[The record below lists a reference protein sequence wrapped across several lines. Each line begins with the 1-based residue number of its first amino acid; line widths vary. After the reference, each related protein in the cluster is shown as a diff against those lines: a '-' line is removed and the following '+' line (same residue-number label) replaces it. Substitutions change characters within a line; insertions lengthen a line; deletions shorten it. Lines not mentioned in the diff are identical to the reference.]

1 MTTYIEKILWT
12 LIKSSFS
19 KSSLCHLLMS
29 LTALIIRVHLDS
41 ICSLLLATNLL
52 NNLCFSKAM
61 FDLCVDGS
69 IILNFITRTCVSCCM
84 VINGQYLYNIV
95 CRYEPEFY
103 KITQYFI
110 NNYTEDN
117 FKKWK
122 RNTTLIICMYLYLI
136 ACLIDITN
144 QSVKN
149 LIVEY
154 IICYFLIDMYTNFD
168 NIRIVQFK
176 KFECLSNDDKIVDSL
191 IKSSKL
197 NANAFDAGIIDIKK

>member
-1 MTTYIEKILWT
+1 MSTYIEKILWT

-19 KSSLCHLLMS
+19 KSSLCNLLMS

-41 ICSLLLATNLL
+41 ICSLLLTTNLL
-52 NNLCFSKAM
+52 DNLCFPKTVL
-61 FDLCVDGS
+61 DLCFDGS
-69 IILNFITRTCVSCCM
+69 VILNFIIRTCVSCCM

-122 RNTTLIICMYLYLI
+122 RNITLIICMYLYLI
-136 ACLIDITN
+136 TFLIEITK
-144 QSVKN
+144 QSVRI
-149 LIVEY
+149 LIIEY
-154 IICYFLIDMYTNFD
+154 IICYFLIDMYTNFE
-168 NIRIVQFK
+168 NIRIVQSK

-191 IKSSKL
+191 VKSGKL
-197 NANAFDAGIIDIKK
+197 NTNVFDTKIIDIKK